1 MRGHR
6 RGSGFLFLPSEAE
19 EQNEGNGGQRGEH
32 DDYFRSVLFLEVDW
46 CGPCRMLSSV
56 ISEIAETRGDVIVGK
71 VNVDENTELAAR
83 FGVMSIPMLIVFKGG
98 KISAQNVG
106 YCDRETIEGM
116 L

>member
-1 MRGHR
+1 M
-6 RGSGFLFLPSEAE
+6 SDFEEKLTEQNFDEVVSEAE
-19 EQNEGNGGQRGEH
+19 KP
-32 DDYFRSVLFLEVDW
+32 VLVDFYADW
-46 CGPCRMLSSV
+46 CGPCRMLSPV
-56 ISEIAETRGDVIVGK
+56 ISEIAETRDDVIVGK
-71 VNVDENTELAAR
+71 VNVDENPELAAR